1 MISVFR
7 TRPGFDANKEARE
20 RALNHARRR
29 IVLDAAWRVFASE
42 GFDRATLRAIA
53 REAGCTTGAI
63 YPLFAS
69 KEAMYAELLS
79 ESLDRLYECIE
90 TSVGKVSTQASKLK
104 AGALA
109 FVSYYREKPDEVA
122 LGLYLWH
129 GLRPKGLRPQLDR
142 ELNAKLDRA
151 LDPMRNALGLLGR
164 LSDRAVRVE
173 ISTLFAFLIGALVV
187 HQTGRL
193 RMLGSDLDA
202 IASNH
207 LDALVSRIPLRR
219 GRD

>member
-1 MISVFR
+1 MDSISRARPDFDTSKV
-7 TRPGFDANKEARE
+7 TREL
-20 RALNHARRR
+20 ALNRARQR

-42 GFDRATLRAIA
+42 GFERATVRAIA

-69 KEAMYAELLS
+69 KEAMYAALLS
-79 ESLDRLYECIE
+79 ESLDRLRQAIE
-90 TSVGKVSTQASKLK
+90 TEVALATLAESKLK
-104 AGALA
+104 AGARA
-109 FVSYYREKPDEVA
+109 FVSYYREKPNEVA

-129 GLRPKGLRPQLDR
+129 GLGPKGLRPELDR
-142 ELNAKLDRA
+142 ELNGKLDRA
-151 LDPMRNALGLLGR
+151 LDPLREALGSMGEF
-164 LSDRAVRVE
+164 SDRETRLE

-202 IASNH
+202 IVSNH
-207 LDALVSRIPLRR
+207 LDALVSRMAPKRS
-219 GRD
+219 